1 VGGHRRDDDAELIR
15 FVESLSPRR
24 RIVRRSLR
32 RRTPK
37 PESQGWKPAFVAV
50 LASVLAMGAG
60 IALAATSSA
69 AAPAEVDCTIVVPA
83 DPLAAQ
89 GLATP
94 YQLLPPCHESD
105 AGMSAFV
112 QATVLDPATGHLSVY
127 NPLVLDQGTKPAA
140 PVAVPQLP
148 AGAVVGIWFGFN
160 GDNLTLRD
168 SGGSL
173 AAGHCVNGL
182 NGSIFGQYAYCGAP
196 AFFTA
201 ANAAIAAGKLAVPA
215 LGTAKDG
222 QPCPS
227 TRDFGLVDMDQSD
240 NVTATYLILPDG
252 STAQNTAANQAAL
265 AAKGAKVEVNG
276 SDNGL
281 LDNFVLPALGCAP
294 FTAPDLADAGHQV
307 SALALNELAA
317 AAHQAPP
324 VALVPVSDPMTLVN
338 GRASVDKTNLYR
350 AGVNMPAVDRAVDTP
365 TAYCRNLVDVG
376 VARTELDRRLTTAVR
391 SPDPEAANTLFTFLA
406 QRLSGS
412 FDELG
417 CARLLRI
424 ANPVTLTVDKNGVA
438 TDARFAHPSPSPS
451 PSRSVAPSPSRSAS
465 APPSAS
471 PSVPASA
478 PPSVPASPSTVA
490 SRPPAPTPTRPAPVP
505 SPTHS
510 MAPAPVP
517 APPTT
522 PAAPPPTTHAAPPP
536 PPPPPPPA
544 APPAQPAPA
553 VPVNHP
559 TSAAAQP
566 PAAGGDPAAGAPVPV
581 MPVAATPAPTLTLG
595 PMPAK
600 VGRGAGGDASADRN
614 MPPARLAGTILLSG
628 GGLVALTILI
638 RALVHAR
645 RRRYEFAGL

>member
-1 VGGHRRDDDAELIR
+1 VGGHRRDDDAELIS
-15 FVESLSPRR
+15 FVEGLSPRR
-24 RIVRRSLR
+24 RIVRPSLR
-32 RRTPK
+32 RRTP
-37 PESQGWKPAFVAV
+37 PPQSQRWKPAFVAV

-69 AAPAEVDCTIVVPA
+69 ASPAPEVDCTIVVPA
-83 DPLAAQ
+83 DPLSAQ

-105 AGMSAFV
+105 SGMSAFV
-112 QATVLDPATGHLSVY
+112 QATVLDPATGKVSVY
-127 NPLVLDQGTKPAA
+127 NPLVVDRGSKPAA
-140 PVAVPQLP
+140 PPVAPQLP

-168 SGGSL
+168 SNGSL

-182 NGSIFGQYAYCGAP
+182 TGSIFGQFAYCGAP

-201 ANAAIAAGKLAVPA
+201 ANAAIAAGRLTVPA

-240 NVTATYLILPDG
+240 NVTATYLFLPDG

-265 AAKGAKVEVNG
+265 AAKGAKVEVNA

-281 LDNFVLPALGCAP
+281 LDNFLLPALGCAP
-294 FTAPDLADAGHQV
+294 FTAPDLADAGHAV
-307 SALALNELAA
+307 SALPLNELAA

-324 VALVPVSDPMTLVN
+324 VALVPVSDPMTLVD
-338 GRASVDKTNLYR
+338 GKASADKTNLYR
-350 AGVNMPAVDRAVDTP
+350 AGVNMPPVNRATDTP
-365 TAYCRNLVDVG
+365 TAYCRSLVDIG

-391 SPDPEAANTLFTFLA
+391 SPDPDAANSLFTFLA

-417 CARLLRI
+417 CARLLRM
-424 ANPVTLTVDKNGVA
+424 ANPVTLVVDKAGVA
-438 TDARFAHPSPSPS
+438 VDARFARPSPSPS
-451 PSRSVAPSPSRSAS
+451 PSRPASPSPSRSAS
-465 APPSAS
+465 PSAS
-471 PSVPASA
+471 APA
-478 PPSVPASPSTVA
+478 PPPASPSR
-490 SRPPAPTPTRPAPVP
+490 SPSPTPTRPAPAP
-505 SPTHS
+505 SPTRS
-510 MAPAPVP
+510 MAPAPAP
-517 APPTT
+517 APATQAPPPPPPTT
-522 PAAPPPTTHAAPPP
+522 PAAPPPAPPA
-536 PPPPPPPA
+536 PPA
-544 APPAQPAPA
+544 QPPAQPAPA

-559 TSAAAQP
+559 TTPTAQP
-566 PAAGGDPAAGAPVPV
+566 PAAGGNPAAGDPVPV
-581 MPVAATPAPTLTLG
+581 VPVAVTPEPTLTLG

-600 VGRGAGGDASADRN
+600 PVRGAGTDASAGKD

-638 RALVHAR
+638 RALVNAR